1 MCRKVYPGIQGGLCF
16 FHVQKAWIER
26 LWEKAKGVL
35 QLQDGTFEKSS
46 DEKATAY
53 RAVRK
58 ALTKIMYLQPKA
70 TEEETLEEA
79 NRMLSELCDKYA
91 SANRHANKCVVLHL
105 CKTCHTIDLC
115 SGGVRHRRR

>member
-1 MCRKVYPGIQGGLCF
+1 MCRQVYPAVQGGLCF

-26 LWEKAKGVL
+26 LWEKAKGVW

-46 DEKATAY
+46 EQKAKTY

-58 ALTKIMYLQPKA
+58 ALTKIMYLQSMA

-79 NRMLSELCDKYA
+79 NRLLSELCDKCVCK
-91 SANRHANKCVVLHL
+91 SACKFVVLHL
-105 CKTCHTIDLC
+105 CKICHNIDLC
-115 SGGVRHRRR
+115 SGGVRQRRR